1 MSYHIDYY
9 DEEGEHLGTSSLLN
23 FTGKVYTPEYLE
35 NMAKQEIKDNVF
47 PDAVHYEISEQE
59 ALAE

>member
-23 FTGKVYTPEYLE
+23 FTEKVYTPEYLE
-35 NMAKQEIKDNVF
+35 NMAEQEMVDSF
-47 PDAVHYEISEQE
+47 PNAVEYDISEQKPIKE
-59 ALAE
+59 

>member
-23 FTGKVYTPEYLE
+23 FTEKVYTPEYLE
-35 NMAKQEIKDNVF
+35 NMAEQEMVDSF
-47 PDAVHYEISEQE
+47 PNAVEYEISEQE